1 MTRNWVST
9 WVGSGRELLR
19 NYSIIFKKKKDGGRG
34 VRVGSIQNLLDRLRK
49 EIIHYLYLVLSIIFD
64 NPISTL
70 LYSTR

>member
-1 MTRNWVST
+1 M
-9 WVGSGRELLR
+9 
-19 NYSIIFKKKKDGGRG
+19 DGGG
-34 VRVGSIQNLLDRLRK
+34 LGTSSIQNLLDRLRK